1 MNCILIRYGEIGI
14 KSKRTRK
21 WWEKTFI
28 KNIAAALKEA
38 HVPFSA
44 IRNPQGRVLVFTR
57 EEGALDVL
65 QDVFGISSLSG
76 AIQIQRS
83 LNEIKAQ
90 VLTLYNRVKL
100 PGKTFRITAQRVD
113 KQFPITSQDLNAQ
126 VGAYILEREEGA
138 VDLTTPDIDI
148 GIEILP
154 DAAYVFMGRIP
165 GPGGIPVGVQGKV
178 MVNLSNMKSVVAA
191 WMMLKRGCE
200 LVTCGNRALTR
211 YLLPFSPG
219 HPIEYS
225 NSRFHE
231 HCLAYVSA
239 SLDFKKRKI
248 PTFYPLLGLDE
259 NQVEEIKTKILEKK
273 RK

>member
-14 KSKRTRK
+14 KSKRTRR

-28 KNIAAALKEA
+28 KNIAAALEET

-44 IRNPQGRVLVFTR
+44 IRNPQGRIVVTTHEERALEVLR
-57 EEGALDVL
+57 DI
-65 QDVFGISSLSG
+65 FGISSFSG
-76 AIQIQRS
+76 ATQIQRS
-83 LNEIKAQ
+83 LNEIKNHA
-90 VLTLYNRVKL
+90 LALYNQLRL
-100 PGKTFRITAQRVD
+100 PGNTFRISAQRVD
-113 KQFPITSQDLNAQ
+113 KRFPITSQDVNAQ
-126 VGAYILEREEGA
+126 AGAYILEQEEGT

-148 GIEILP
+148 GIEILQ
-154 DAAYVFMGRIP
+154 DAAYVFKNRIP

-178 MVNLSNMKSVVAA
+178 MVNLSDMNSVVTA

-211 YLLPFSPG
+211 YLLPFSFG

-225 NSRFHE
+225 DSEFHE
-231 HCLAYVSA
+231 HCLAYVTS
-239 SLDFKKRKI
+239 SLDFEKRKI

-259 NQVEEIKTKILEKK
+259 NQIEEIKIKILEKK